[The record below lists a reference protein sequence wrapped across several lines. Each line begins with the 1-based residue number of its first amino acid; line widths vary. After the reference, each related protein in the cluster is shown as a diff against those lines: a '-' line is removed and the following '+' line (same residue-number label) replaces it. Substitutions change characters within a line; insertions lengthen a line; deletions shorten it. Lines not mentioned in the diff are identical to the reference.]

1 MDLAREVRGDK
12 AQFEKR
18 RCLTMPEKKRY
29 LKLKLQNPKDA
40 QEYIRR
46 LLRNLKERGPDA
58 EIEYL
63 GRISQILSVWLK
75 SYELNKLEDIE
86 ARLTVLEQA
95 KR

>member
-1 MDLAREVRGDK
+1 
-12 AQFEKR
+12 
-18 RCLTMPEKKRY
+18 MPEKKRY
-29 LKLKLQNPKDA
+29 LRLKLNNPADA

-75 SYELNKLEDIE
+75 SYEINKLEDIE
-86 ARLTVLEQA
+86 ARLAALEQSKEA
-95 KR
+95 KK

>member
-1 MDLAREVRGDK
+1 
-12 AQFEKR
+12 
-18 RCLTMPEKKRY
+18 MPEKKRY
-29 LKLKLQNPKDA
+29 LRIKLNNPRDV

-75 SYELNKLEDIE
+75 SYELNKLNDIE
-86 ARLTVLEQA
+86 RRLEELEKA
-95 KR
+95 SKK

>member
-1 MDLAREVRGDK
+1 
-12 AQFEKR
+12 
-18 RCLTMPEKKRY
+18 MPVKKRY
-29 LKLKLQNPKDA
+29 LRLKLENPTDA

-86 ARLTVLEQA
+86 KRLAVLEQSKA
-95 KR
+95 QEPKR

>member
-1 MDLAREVRGDK
+1 
-12 AQFEKR
+12 
-18 RCLTMPEKKRY
+18 MPVKKRY
-29 LKLKLQNPKDA
+29 LRLKLENPRDA

-75 SYELNKLEDIE
+75 SYEINKIDDIE
-86 ARLTVLEQA
+86 TRLEALE
-95 KR
+95 KERDRK

>member
-1 MDLAREVRGDK
+1 
-12 AQFEKR
+12 
-18 RCLTMPEKKRY
+18 MPEKKRY
-29 LKLKLQNPKDA
+29 LRLKLENPKDA

-75 SYELNKLEDIE
+75 SYELNKLDEIE
-86 ARLTVLEQA
+86 KRLAVLERDKENQ
-95 KR
+95 K

>member
-1 MDLAREVRGDK
+1 
-12 AQFEKR
+12 
-18 RCLTMPEKKRY
+18 MPEKKRY
-29 LKLKLQNPKDA
+29 LRMTLNNPADA

-46 LLRNLKERGPDA
+46 LLRNLKEKGPDA

-86 ARLTVLEQA
+86 KRLSALE
-95 KR
+95 KDRK

>member
-1 MDLAREVRGDK
+1 
-12 AQFEKR
+12 
-18 RCLTMPEKKRY
+18 MPEKKRY
-29 LKLKLQNPKDA
+29 LRLKLNNPEDA

-75 SYELNKLEDIE
+75 SYELNKLEDIDS
-86 ARLTVLEQA
+86 RLTALEKEKA
-95 KR
+95 KK

>member
-1 MDLAREVRGDK
+1 
-12 AQFEKR
+12 
-18 RCLTMPEKKRY
+18 MPEKKRY
-29 LKLKLQNPKDA
+29 LRLKLNNPEDA

-86 ARLTVLEQA
+86 ARLTTLE
-95 KR
+95 KEKETKK

>member
-1 MDLAREVRGDK
+1 
-12 AQFEKR
+12 
-18 RCLTMPEKKRY
+18 MPEKKRY
-29 LKLKLQNPKDA
+29 LRLKLENPTDA

-46 LLRNLKERGPDA
+46 LLRNLKEKGPDA

-86 ARLTVLEQA
+86 ARLAALEQE
-95 KR
+95 RRPENEN

>member
-1 MDLAREVRGDK
+1 
-12 AQFEKR
+12 
-18 RCLTMPEKKRY
+18 MPEKKRY
-29 LKLKLQNPKDA
+29 LRLKLENPKDA

-75 SYELNKLEDIE
+75 SYEINKLEDIE
-86 ARLTVLEQA
+86 KRIEALEA
-95 KR
+95 DKESRK

>member
-1 MDLAREVRGDK
+1 
-12 AQFEKR
+12 
-18 RCLTMPEKKRY
+18 MPEKKRY
-29 LKLKLQNPKDA
+29 LRMTLNNPADA

-46 LLRNLKERGPDA
+46 LLRNLKEKGPDA

-86 ARLTVLEQA
+86 KRIEVLE
-95 KR
+95 KESKK

>member
-1 MDLAREVRGDK
+1 
-12 AQFEKR
+12 
-18 RCLTMPEKKRY
+18 MPEKKRY
-29 LKLKLQNPKDA
+29 LRLTLNNPQDA

-75 SYELNKLEDIE
+75 SYELNKLDDIE
-86 ARLTVLEQA
+86 KRLAALEA
-95 KR
+95 SRENDES

>member
-1 MDLAREVRGDK
+1 
-12 AQFEKR
+12 
-18 RCLTMPEKKRY
+18 MPEKKRY
-29 LKLKLQNPKDA
+29 LRLKLENPKDA

-75 SYELNKLEDIE
+75 SYEINKLEDIE
-86 ARLTVLEQA
+86 KRIEALEA
-95 KR
+95 DKEGRK

>member
-1 MDLAREVRGDK
+1 
-12 AQFEKR
+12 
-18 RCLTMPEKKRY
+18 MPEKKRY
-29 LKLKLQNPKDA
+29 LRLKLENPKDA

-75 SYELNKLEDIE
+75 SYEINKLEDIE
-86 ARLTVLEQA
+86 KRIAALEA
-95 KR
+95 DKETRK

>member
-1 MDLAREVRGDK
+1 
-12 AQFEKR
+12 
-18 RCLTMPEKKRY
+18 MPTKERY
-29 LKLKLQNPKDA
+29 LRLKLQNPKDA

-75 SYELNKLEDIE
+75 SYEINKLDDIE
-86 ARLTVLEQA
+86 KRIDALEA
-95 KR
+95 DKETRK

>member
-1 MDLAREVRGDK
+1 
-12 AQFEKR
+12 
-18 RCLTMPEKKRY
+18 MPEKKRY
-29 LKLKLQNPKDA
+29 LRLKLQDPADA

-86 ARLTVLEQA
+86 KRLEELEKK

>member
-1 MDLAREVRGDK
+1 
-12 AQFEKR
+12 
-18 RCLTMPEKKRY
+18 MPVKKRY
-29 LKLKLQNPKDA
+29 LRLKLENPTDA

-46 LLRNLKERGPDA
+46 LLRNLKEKGPDA

-86 ARLTVLEQA
+86 KRLAALERA
-95 KR
+95 KEDES

>member
-1 MDLAREVRGDK
+1 
-12 AQFEKR
+12 
-18 RCLTMPEKKRY
+18 MPEKKRY
-29 LKLKLQNPKDA
+29 LRLKLENPKDA

-75 SYELNKLEDIE
+75 SYELNKLDDIE
-86 ARLTVLEQA
+86 KRLEQLE
-95 KR
+95 KEKKK

>member
-1 MDLAREVRGDK
+1 
-12 AQFEKR
+12 
-18 RCLTMPEKKRY
+18 MPEKKRY
-29 LKLKLQNPKDA
+29 LRLKLENPKDA

-75 SYELNKLEDIE
+75 SYEINKLEDIE
-86 ARLTVLEQA
+86 KRLTALESE
-95 KR
+95 KK

>member
-1 MDLAREVRGDK
+1 
-12 AQFEKR
+12 
-18 RCLTMPEKKRY
+18 MPEKERY
-29 LKLKLQNPKDA
+29 LRLKLRNPKDA

-75 SYELNKLEDIE
+75 SYELNKLDDIE
-86 ARLTVLEQA
+86 KRLAKLEAQA
-95 KR
+95 KEPEAAGQASQRERTTTGGKAD

>member
-1 MDLAREVRGDK
+1 
-12 AQFEKR
+12 
-18 RCLTMPEKKRY
+18 MPEKKRY
-29 LKLKLQNPKDA
+29 LRLKLNNPEDA

-86 ARLTVLEQA
+86 ARLAALE
-95 KR
+95 KEKETKK

>member
-1 MDLAREVRGDK
+1 
-12 AQFEKR
+12 
-18 RCLTMPEKKRY
+18 MPEKKRY
-29 LKLKLQNPKDA
+29 LRLKLQNPTDA

-75 SYELNKLEDIE
+75 SYELNKLDDIE
-86 ARLTVLEQA
+86 KRLSELE
-95 KR
+95 KERKK

>member
-1 MDLAREVRGDK
+1 
-12 AQFEKR
+12 
-18 RCLTMPEKKRY
+18 MPVKKRY
-29 LKLKLQNPKDA
+29 LRLKLENPADA

-75 SYELNKLEDIE
+75 SYELNKLDDIE
-86 ARLTVLEQA
+86 KRLAVLEKEA
-95 KR
+95 KK

>member
-1 MDLAREVRGDK
+1 
-12 AQFEKR
+12 
-18 RCLTMPEKKRY
+18 MPEKKRY
-29 LKLKLQNPKDA
+29 LRLKLENPKDA

-75 SYELNKLEDIE
+75 SYEINKLEDIE
-86 ARLTVLEQA
+86 KRLEKLESE
-95 KR
+95 KK

>member
-1 MDLAREVRGDK
+1 
-12 AQFEKR
+12 
-18 RCLTMPEKKRY
+18 MPEKKRY
-29 LKLKLQNPKDA
+29 LRLKLNNPEDA

-86 ARLTVLEQA
+86 ARLTTLEKEKA
-95 KR
+95 KK

>member
-1 MDLAREVRGDK
+1 MRGDK

-95 KR
+95 KTRER

>member
-1 MDLAREVRGDK
+1 
-12 AQFEKR
+12 
-18 RCLTMPEKKRY
+18 MPEKKRY
-29 LKLKLQNPKDA
+29 LRLRLNSPKDA

-86 ARLTVLEQA
+86 ARLATLERA
-95 KR
+95 RNEKK